1 MTAGAFDGWLD
12 CNVTVGDHIRFLTG
26 LTRFTRLR
34 CERKTMEN
42 VADIAKTAASK
53 RQVKNISLA
62 IIILSLHLSL

>member
-1 MTAGAFDGWLD
+1 
-12 CNVTVGDHIRFLTG
+12 
-26 LTRFTRLR
+26 
-34 CERKTMEN
+34 MEN